1 MPEIKNENLHQIYLN
16 ELKTDKS
23 VPDSNKKLIISF
35 FNEKVAKGVKPS
47 GLCYYIKILL
57 RVSRTINKPFEK
69 ITKDELINFFVNLKP
84 EPILFKTKYSNYY
97 RQIDEYSQTTLQ
109 LYKSSTKTFWHWM
122 MKGKKIKRDEK
133 GFPLTVSWISFSDKN
148 VKKKFKQDVLSREE
162 VNKMIK
168 LASNPRDKALIAVLF
183 ETGMRVGE
191 LLGMKIN
198 EIEEME
204 GYAQTV
210 IDGKT
215 GSREVVFVK
224 SLPFLQDWLNWIK
237 ENQEIISDK
246 AKPFVWISFPKVGIK
261 RRHFLKGGKVID
273 LDAINAMIKHTAQK
287 AGITK
292 RVWTHGF
299 RHSSATDFARQG
311 YNETEMRLKFG
322 WTEKSDIPS
331 NYTHY
336 KFNDLKNKMLHKSG
350 KAVEVEC
357 ADGNILFTKEC
368 PFCSHENPS
377 GSKYCGKCSRP
388 LNIETIK
395 QQEKS
400 QIAYQFM
407 NNIINKIG
415 ELEKKGIPLQKVN
428 EAIGEWVNTK

>member
-1 MPEIKNENLHQIYLN
+1 MPETKNMCLHEIYLN
-16 ELKTDKS
+16 ELKADKT
-23 VPDSNKKLIISF
+23 VLDSNKKLILSF

-57 RVSRTINKPFEK
+57 RVSRTINKPFEE
-69 ITKDELINFFVNLKP
+69 ITKDELIDFFVNLKP
-84 EPILFKTKYSNYY
+84 EPILFKAKYSKYY

-122 MKGKKIKRDEK
+122 LKGKKIERDEK
-133 GFPLTVSWISFSDKN
+133 GFPLTVSWIGFSDKN
-148 VKKKFKQDVLSREE
+148 VKKKFKQDVLNREE

-168 LASNPRDKALIAVLF
+168 LSSNPRDKALIAVLF
-183 ETGMRVGE
+183 ETGMRAGE
-191 LLGMKIN
+191 LLGMKVS
-198 EIEEME
+198 EIEELD

-210 IDGKT
+210 ISGKT
-215 GSREVVFVK
+215 GSRESVFVK
-224 SLPFLQDWLNWIK
+224 SWPFLQDWLNWLK
-237 ENQEIISDK
+237 DNEEIISDK
-246 AKPFVWISFPKVGIK
+246 AKPFIWISFPKVGIK
-261 RRHFLKGGKVID
+261 RRHFLKGGKVINSD
-273 LDAINAMIKHTAQK
+273 TINAMLKYTAKK
-287 AGITK
+287 AGINK

-299 RHSSATDFARQG
+299 RHSSATDFAKQG

-350 KAVEVEC
+350 KDVQVEC
-357 ADGNILFTKEC
+357 ADGNILYTKEC

-400 QIAYQFM
+400 QAAYTF
-407 NNIINKIG
+407 INTLINRVE
-415 ELEKKGIPLQKVN
+415 ELNKKGIPIQKIN
-428 EAIGEWVNTK
+428 EAVEEWVKS